1 MKTKQLIQKLTAK
14 SMLSIVDN
22 TFSII
27 NGQIHITD
35 LVSFI
40 RIYEH
45 DLSIFQDGVYN
56 LLGLSTED
64 DFLDFPVFNDS
75 VTSPFI
81 GQFIGKTED
90 LIILKEF
97 IKFVGKDSPR
107 PAMTGIHFHNM
118 GYIEATDGHVLKRV
132 KHEPHEHRFII
143 STNAAKKIIVLCE
156 FYKNTDFAL
165 SFDGKNIMIQTNKFS
180 FVTSC
185 IDDKFPDC
193 ESVVPP
199 MCNVEIDLNID
210 WKLLKEMSKNAK
222 KTHHKVGVT
231 FDINNNCVKYFT
243 IDNYNNAV
251 NYIYISD
258 ITMREVRHS
267 YDKENAKLCMPFYSQ
282 QIEGIKFLA
291 EYLLPFEGCS
301 TIQLIDN
308 TRPACFC

>member
-1 MKTKQLIQKLTAK
+1 MKTKQLIHKLTGK
-14 SMLSIVDN
+14 SMLSIADN
-22 TFSII
+22 TFALI
-27 NGQIHITD
+27 NGHVHITD
-35 LVSFI
+35 LASFI

-56 LLGLSTED
+56 LLNLNTGD
-64 DFLDFPVFNDS
+64 DFLEFPVFNDN
-75 VTSPFI
+75 VNSPFI

-97 IKFVGKDSPR
+97 IKFVGKDGNR

-118 GYIEATDGHVLKRV
+118 GYIEATNGHVLKRV

-143 STNAAKKIIVLCE
+143 STNAAKKIIALCE

-165 SFDGKNIMIQTNKFS
+165 SFDGKNIRIQTNKFS

-193 ESVVPP
+193 ESVIPP

-222 KTHHKVGVT
+222 KTGHKVGVT
-231 FDINNNCVKYFT
+231 FDIDNNCLKYFT
-243 IDNYNNAV
+243 IDKYSDTI
-251 NYIYISD
+251 NYIYISE
-258 ITMREVRHS
+258 ITKRDVMHG
-267 YDKENAKLCMPFYSQ
+267 YDKENAKLCMPFYSE
-282 QIEGIKFLA
+282 QIEGIKF
-291 EYLLPFEGCS
+291 YSQNLLLFEGCA

-308 TRPACFC
+308 SKPACFC